1 MIIWCLA
8 AGEARLSGRLAAG
21 EADCFDPL
29 ARANDSRLS
38 RGEHPA
44 RRRGAK
50 SFADDLVEDRG
61 VVPTRAVSHCDVLK
75 VILQIYD
82 LSAGTLLFFSPRNTS
97 WTSFFFQSPTLASA
111 SVFFFKVRRSRP
123 LFFFFKVRRWLRPL
137 FFFFKVRRWLRP
149 VFFFQSPTLASA
161 CFFFFF
167 QSLQASGLSTYDS
180 PRLTRSPLAGYVR

>member
-97 WTSFFFQSPTLASA
+97 WTSFFF
-111 SVFFFKVRRSRP
+111 
-123 LFFFFKVRRWLRPL
+123 KVRRWLRPL

-149 VFFFQSPTLASA
+149 LFFFSKSDAGFGLFFFFKVRRWLRPV
-161 CFFFFF
+161 FFFFF
-167 QSLQASGLSTYDS
+167 KVFRPRASARTTHLG
-180 PRLTRSPLAGYVR
+180 